1 MKPLSK
7 ALIFIIALVCS
18 ALVISAIVV
27 PVVVIFV
34 NKTAAEA
41 AEAAQNGEHTEPD
54 LTLSQGLILYVKI
67 QS

>member
-7 ALIFIIALVCS
+7 AMIFIIDLVCS

-27 PVVVIFV
+27 PLVVIFV
-34 NKTAAEA
+34 IKTAAEA
-41 AEAAQNGEHTEPD
+41 AEAAKNGERTEPD

-67 QS
+67 